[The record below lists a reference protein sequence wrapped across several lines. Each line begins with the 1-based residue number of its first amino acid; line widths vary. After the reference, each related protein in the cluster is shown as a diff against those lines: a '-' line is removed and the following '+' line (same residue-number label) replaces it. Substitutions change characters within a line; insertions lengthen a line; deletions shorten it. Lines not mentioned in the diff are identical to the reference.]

1 MHSQPGNSWV
11 YSDARKQMLVSGTGR
26 TGSPLGEIT
35 SLGMNGSKALERS
48 RLLMPTNVSEYNSFH
63 FALADTAVKELL
75 SIISCL
81 SSSLLLHYPFLKSI
95 CSNFKIVNKVTL
107 KGRKLC
113 ITLFLSLGKS

>member
-1 MHSQPGNSWV
+1 
-11 YSDARKQMLVSGTGR
+11 MLVPGTVR
-26 TGSPLGEIT
+26 TGSPLREIT
-35 SLGMNGSKALERS
+35 SFGMNGSKALERS
-48 RLLMPTNVSEYNSFH
+48 RLPMPTNVSEYNSFH